1 VLQYEAF
8 VRTAVN
14 NQNCDDR
21 VDDNNIKRDSQGWE
35 VMAGVALDLG
45 GVTYGNVFAGYM
57 SQDYDDPTL
66 KTVDGVGFGGDIT
79 WNPTRLTTV
88 QFAIARTV
96 EESTLNGAAGA
107 LSTRFRADVD
117 HELLRNVILSAN
129 AEYENNDYEGISR
142 DDDIIAVGVG
152 GDYLLNR
159 HVRLRLNYTYQ
170 TRDSSVAG
178 TVYDTNTVFLRL
190 VTQY

>member
-1 VLQYEAF
+1 MRLGGDLAVLDFDDVTANNGNTLNQDDRDRMETEGNFRPCYEIVPQYEAF

-14 NQNCDDR
+14 NRNYDDS

-35 VMAGVALDLG
+35 VTAGVALDLG
-45 GVTYGNVFAGYM
+45 CVTYGNVFAGYM
-57 SQDYDDPTL
+57 SQDYDDPML

-96 EESTLNGAAGA
+96 EKSTLNGAAGA

-129 AEYENNDYEGISR
+129 AE
-142 DDDIIAVGVG
+142 
-152 GDYLLNR
+152 
-159 HVRLRLNYTYQ
+159 
-170 TRDSSVAG
+170 
-178 TVYDTNTVFLRL
+178 
-190 VTQY
+190 